1 MIFSGINSREIA
13 RKNEVSF
20 RVNVRPSNIS
30 GKAEIG
36 FSGVGGIPVRF
47 HLESGFVYDRPT
59 PSQVGDFVTAYDS
72 LWRASKFQE
81 TYLVLAPVVFI
92 TMRLMDS

>member
-20 RVNVRPSNIS
+20 RANVRPSNIS

-72 LWRASKFQE
+72 L
-81 TYLVLAPVVFI
+81 
-92 TMRLMDS
+92 

>member
-20 RVNVRPSNIS
+20 RANVRPSNIF

-36 FSGVGGIPVRF
+36 FSGVGGVPVRF
-47 HLESGFVYDRPT
+47 HLESGICIRQTY
-59 PSQVGDFVTAYDS
+59 S
-72 LWRASKFQE
+72 LSGWGF
-81 TYLVLAPVVFI
+81 L
-92 TMRLMDS
+92 